1 LRLMDLYFAK
11 LNTVNGRFNRL
22 VVNVLYRLPFWLWL
36 LAILVL
42 TLIPVVHTQKDVFTV
57 WDKVA
62 HFFMYYVLT
71 VLWMRF
77 SQFFEPPIWRRQNAR
92 LAVFLMFWI
101 ALLNEVAQF
110 YVPGRFFSWADLLA
124 NVIGIVSA
132 AYIFHRSTQFK
143 SSFYKRISFL
153 W

>member
-1 LRLMDLYFAK
+1 MDLYFAK

-132 AYIFHRSTQFK
+132 AYIFRRSTQFK

>member
-22 VVNVLYRLPFWLWL
+22 VVNLLYRLPFWLWL

-132 AYIFHRSTQFK
+132 AYIFRRSTQFK

>member
-1 LRLMDLYFAK
+1 MDLYFAK

-22 VVNVLYRLPFWLWL
+22 VVNLLYRLPFWLWL

-132 AYIFHRSTQFK
+132 AYIFRRSTQFK

>member
-1 LRLMDLYFAK
+1 MATGDSGSDIDTGCTYAERC
-11 LNTVNGRFNRL
+11 
-22 VVNVLYRLPFWLWL
+22 LYRLGQGGALF
-36 LAILVL
+36 
-42 TLIPVVHTQKDVFTV
+42 
-57 WDKVA
+57 
-62 HFFMYYVLT
+62 YVLRANGF
-71 VLWMRF
+71 VDAF
-77 SQFFEPPIWRRQNAR
+77 QSIFEPPIWRRQNAR

-132 AYIFHRSTQFK
+132 AYIFRRSTQFK

>member
-132 AYIFHRSTQFK
+132 AYIFRRSTQFK